1 MERPRTSDLKISSGD
16 DFNEEEEKQ
25 RLEQQEKAQEDADAK
40 AEMDMLMRLRKLQ
53 DKPQDDDMGE
63 EAPGEFSDLQDLVQK
78 LQEKPQGDSQ
88 SDMIQLILDR
98 LESMDDKLNM
108 IVENTKP
115 TRAQSKKKRTKKKG
129 KKKKKP

>member
-1 MERPRTSDLKISSGD
+1 MERRDLLKISSGD
-16 DFNEEEEKQ
+16 DFNEVEEQQ
-25 RLEQQEKAQEDADAK
+25 RLDQQDKAQADADAK
-40 AEMDMLMRLRKLQ
+40 AEMDKLMRTLQ

-63 EAPGEFSDLQDLVQK
+63 EAPGEFSDLQDLDQK

-115 TRAQSKKKRTKKKG
+115 KQAQSKKKRTKKKG

>member
-1 MERPRTSDLKISSGD
+1 MERPRTSDLLKISSGD
-16 DFNEEEEKQ
+16 DFNEEEEQQ
-25 RLEQQEKAQEDADAK
+25 RLDQQDKAQADADAK
-40 AEMDMLMRLRKLQ
+40 AEMDMLMRNLQ

-115 TRAQSKKKRTKKKG
+115 KQAQSKKKRTKKKG

>member
-1 MERPRTSDLKISSGD
+1 MERPRTSDLLKISSGD
-16 DFNEEEEKQ
+16 DFNEEEEQQ
-25 RLEQQEKAQEDADAK
+25 RLDQQDKAQADADAK
-40 AEMDMLMRLRKLQ
+40 AEMDKLMRTLQ

-115 TRAQSKKKRTKKKG
+115 KQAQSKKKRTKKKG